1 MCICTLY
8 DILTNIYI
16 YIYKYEHNCNQ
27 MTMYIYTHIG
37 AQI

>member
-8 DILTNIYI
+8 DILTNI